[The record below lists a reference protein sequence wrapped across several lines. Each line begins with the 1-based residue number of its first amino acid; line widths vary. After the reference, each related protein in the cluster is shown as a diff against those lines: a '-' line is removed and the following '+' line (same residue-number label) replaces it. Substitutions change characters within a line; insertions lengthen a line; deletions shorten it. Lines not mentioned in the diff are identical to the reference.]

1 MQLYS
6 ADDATAKVVE
16 IALEILFMLCGRA
29 DGFKIVHSATLSVA
43 RARGEDRGGCSA
55 IGECDDLVVK
65 ILARCCSTS

>member
-6 ADDATAKVVE
+6 ADDATKVVE

-43 RARGEDRGGCSA
+43 RARRASYRRLLSSSA
-55 IGECDDLVVK
+55 SATIWW
-65 ILARCCSTS
+65 